1 MKKSWIWLVILG
13 VLLAGQGWAK
23 DGCGDGKCSDCHSL
37 EQAEAE
43 RILSKGVDRVLKVE
57 FAEVPGLWLIE
68 VEKDKQRFPLYL
80 DFSKKYLVAGN
91 VIRLADGQNLT
102 QQRMSKGGPPPAAA
116 EPPPPPKKVDLTRI
130 PLDDA
135 LLVGKATAR
144 KKVVV
149 FTDPQCP
156 FCKKLHDE
164 MKEVVRLDPEI
175 AFLIKLFP
183 LKMHPNAY
191 NIAKSVLCTKSLALL
206 EASFAGAPVPPP
218 GCETNKV
225 DESLAVGEAIGI
237 RSTPTLI
244 LPDGTLL
251 PGYKK
256 AGDLLKLL
264 GSRAVVGK
272 GADAAKGS

>member
-1 MKKSWIWLVILG
+1 MKRLAIWFMLATLA
-13 VLLAGQGWAK
+13 VLPTDLAAK
-23 DGCGDGKCSDCHSL
+23 DGCGEGKCSDCHSL
-37 EQAEAE
+37 DLKEAA
-43 RILSKGVDRVLKVE
+43 RILEKGVDRVLKVE
-57 FAEVPGLWLIE
+57 FSEVPGLWVID
-68 VEKDKQRFPLYL
+68 VEKDRQRFPVFL

-102 QQRMSKGGPPPAAA
+102 QQRIAGTAAPAAS
-116 EPPPPPKKVDLTRI
+116 PPPPPKKVDPARI
-130 PLDDA
+130 PVDDA
-135 LLVGKATAR
+135 LLLGKASAK

-191 NIAKSVLCTKSLALL
+191 NISKSVLCANSMALL

-218 GCETNKV
+218 SCETSKV

-244 LPDGTLL
+244 LPDGTLQ

-256 AGDLLKLL
+256 AADLLRLL
-264 GSRAVVGK
+264 GSRVGNGK
-272 GADAAKGS
+272 GEGGKGS

>member
-1 MKKSWIWLVILG
+1 MKRTLICLALWGLLG
-13 VLLAGQGWAK
+13 LSAQAVAK
-23 DGCGDGKCSDCHSL
+23 DGCGNGKCSDCHSL
-37 EQAEAE
+37 DLQEATRLLE
-43 RILSKGVDRVLKVE
+43 KGVDRVLKVE
-57 FAEVPGLWLIE
+57 FAEVPGLWLVE
-68 VEKDKQRFPLYL
+68 VEKDKQQFPVYL
-80 DFSKKYLVAGN
+80 DYSKKYVLAGN
-91 VIRLADGQNLT
+91 VFRLADGQNLT
-102 QQRMSKGGPPPAAA
+102 QQRLAKTNGAAPAQPAPAA
-116 EPPPPPKKVDLTRI
+116 PPKKVDLSRV

-135 LLVGKATAR
+135 LLLGKAAAK

-156 FCKKLHDE
+156 YCKKLHEE

-191 NIAKSVLCTKSLALL
+191 NISKSVLCTNSMALL

-218 GCETNKV
+218 ACETGKV

-256 AGDLLKLL
+256 AADLLKLL
-264 GSRAVVGK
+264 GSHVSGN
-272 GADAAKGS
+272 